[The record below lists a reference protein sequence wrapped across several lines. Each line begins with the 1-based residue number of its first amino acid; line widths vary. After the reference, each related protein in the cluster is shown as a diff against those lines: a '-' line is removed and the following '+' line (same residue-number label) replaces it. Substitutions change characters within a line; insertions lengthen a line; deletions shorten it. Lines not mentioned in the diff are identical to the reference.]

1 MSIKKKENKI
11 IFLRSLFFYLT
22 FIGWISFILLYI
34 GCLLFHFSDLIP
46 VIIGIIA
53 FFSGVLFLIISTIIE
68 KRKITIKKTKLEK
81 KLTKSDVKIDPDI
94 FQSSY
99 KTYKQLSNDI
109 NRMMDENE
117 FELVNSKKELEI
129 YVKSHHNSC
138 YSIIIVYHL
147 DSIDSSN
154 KEMIIENM
162 NNFFSENIEGMKIG
176 GLQLVYVII
185 TNQNGSILKELIS
198 NEKIIFDRPY
208 THKAIVCSS
217 IKDREIYLSKNYE
230 PFIKGLYKKIKKYLI
245 KHYKEIE

>member
-11 IFLRSLFFYLT
+11 IFLRSLFFYLN

>member
-230 PFIKGLYKKIKKYLI
+230 PFIKGLYKKIFNKTL
-245 KHYKEIE
+245 